1 MTYTANKRFLSG
13 PGDSET
19 WPPFVGHP
27 HDPRTP
33 EDDSDDTTEEA
44 IFSVSEYMF
53 DALIAYRSGN
63 RADYERIL
71 RDAVTEINTMLGEA
85 K

>member
-1 MTYTANKRFLSG
+1 MIYTPG
-13 PGDSET
+13 PGDMLGQYA
-19 WPPFVGHP
+19 GHP
-27 HDPRTP
+27 NDPRTP

-71 RDAVTEINTMLGEA
+71 REAVTEINTILGES

>member
-1 MTYTANKRFLSG
+1 MSYT
-13 PGDSET
+13 PGTGDILGQYA
-19 WPPFVGHP
+19 GHP
-27 HDPRTP
+27 NDPRAP

-44 IFSVSEYMF
+44 IVSVSEYMF
-53 DALIAYRSGN
+53 DALMAYRSGN

-71 RDAVTEINTMLGEA
+71 REAVTEINTILGES